1 MCNVQEDNVD
11 EVVKMMEDFIKEK
24 LRKQESL

>member
-1 MCNVQEDNVD
+1 MCNAQEDNVD

-24 LRKQESL
+24 LRKQERL